1 MSTPAFDK
9 LLSAAR
15 TAHEVTPDL
24 QAFCDFP
31 DDLTTGQWAPFMI
44 RAGALM
50 AAETGWG
57 DSLVLPELVDALQM
71 ANRNLHRVEIV
82 RIKLK
87 IDESCTNFSIGSGTN
102 IGDSTKGVAWS
113 KVVINNG
120 GMRFDTDNVD

>member
-31 DDLTTGQWAPFMI
+31 DDLTAGQWAPFMI

-50 AAETGWG
+50 AAT
-57 DSLVLPELVDALQM
+57 
-71 ANRNLHRVEIV
+71 
-82 RIKLK
+82 
-87 IDESCTNFSIGSGTN
+87 ESCSLASGRRP
-102 IGDSTKGVAWS
+102 A
-113 KVVINNG
+113 
-120 GMRFDTDNVD
+120 F